1 MKNSKELVDIKK
13 AITKWC
19 KKHNNDVEFVGCF
32 FAFNKKDEVIDDLII
47 GYGNKKGMKMSLKEL
62 NDILKEE
69 KEDFI
74 NW

>member
-1 MKNSKELVDIKK
+1 MKNTKELEGIKK

-19 KKHNNDVEFVGCF
+19 KKHNNDVAFIGCF
-32 FAFNKKDEVIDDLII
+32 NAFDEKDEVIDDLII
-47 GYGNKKGMKMSLKEL
+47 GYGSKEVMKINLKEL
-62 NDILKEE
+62 DKMLKEE